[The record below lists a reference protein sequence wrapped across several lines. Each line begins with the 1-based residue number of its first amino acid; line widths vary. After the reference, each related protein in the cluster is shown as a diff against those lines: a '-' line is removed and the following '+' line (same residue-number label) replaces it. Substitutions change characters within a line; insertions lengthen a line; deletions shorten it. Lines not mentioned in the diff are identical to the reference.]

1 MVDYKK
7 YNLKDELAAINE
19 KDKKCSSRLQSIEDE
34 LHDVQM
40 NIQGLSS
47 ILRIAYANY
56 EKAKEDIVGAKVDWI
71 WQHGNLDNFTHD
83 TSKEATEIEIANRK
97 MNSFKEIGN
106 RLNEERKAI
115 RKDREDIA
123 VQVGKYMRMIKIVN
137 GHSTEP
143 MITQQITDLVS
154 NVGGAV
160 LQLKVNVYYK
170 SFWVHSKIDVY
181 YKKQNTWYL
190 DKIDISKKTSVS
202 RGRALDKLM
211 TDYRTN
217 NN

>member
-1 MVDYKK
+1 MVVYKK
-7 YNLKDELAAINE
+7 YNLKDELAAVNE
-19 KDKKCSSRLQSIEDE
+19 KDKKCSSRLESIEDE
-34 LHDVQM
+34 LHDVQL

-47 ILRIAYANY
+47 ILRLAYSNY
-56 EKAKEDIVGAKVDWI
+56 EKAKEDVIGAKFDWI
-71 WQHGNLDNFTHD
+71 WKNGNLTNFVHD

-106 RLNEERKAI
+106 RLNEERKVI

-123 VQVGKYMRMIKIVN
+123 VQVGQLMRVIKFIN
-137 GHSTEP
+137 GYDREP
-143 MITQQITDLVS
+143 RITQQVVSLDS

-160 LQLKVNVYYK
+160 MGLRVNVYYK

-190 DKIDISKKTSVS
+190 DKIDVTKKTSAA
-202 RGRALDKLM
+202 RGIALDNLM
-211 TDYRTN
+211 TDYITKKN
-217 NN
+217 